1 MKTTKY
7 KLAVAG
13 VLLTLTGINMNVT
26 AGETAIEW
34 APFIKASGVTDEQL
48 VAKANVVNSDFLI
61 KQKGFIKRELIKKDD
76 NEYADVIYWETKSDA
91 VIAGEKV
98 NTCVKCGEYFE
109 LMKMGVKAGEGFS
122 HYTIIKSWKR

>member
-7 KLAVAG
+7 RLVTVG
-13 VLLTLTGINMNVT
+13 VLLTFLSINMNVT

-34 APFIKASGVTDEQL
+34 APFIKAPSVTDEQL
-48 VAKANVVNSDFLI
+48 IAKANDVNSNFLI

-76 NEYADVIYWETKSDA
+76 NEYADVVYWETKNDA
-91 VIAGEKV
+91 VTAGDKV

-109 LMKMGVKAGEGFS
+109 LMKMEETAGEGFS
-122 HYTIIKSWKR
+122 HYSIIKSWER